1 MPTTK
6 DGKEFPYT
14 ADGILAAK
22 RHEEFLRK
30 ANDQRTMDNSTNGE
44 KTDKDKMPPYVK
56 PRHLDP
62 NHPMNREGNTSLDD
76 SRTPQKPPQQYASK
90 EPSGEFD
97 HDWNDRSI
105 MDKKKPVKKKPNP
118 SMYG

>member
-44 KTDKDKMPPYVK
+44 KVRPEDLPKGIK

-62 NHPMNREGNTSLDD
+62 NHPMNREG
-76 SRTPQKPPQQYASK
+76 TPPRRLQEEEPESPKEMYASK
-90 EPSGEFD
+90 
-97 HDWNDRSI
+97 
-105 MDKKKPVKKKPNP
+105 KPAKKKPNP

>member
-1 MPTTK
+1 MAKKKKGKKAGRILMPTTK

-44 KTDKDKMPPYVK
+44 KVRPEDLPKVK

-62 NHPMNREGNTSLDD
+62 NHPMNRE
-76 SRTPQKPPQQYASK
+76 RTPLRWQRHRHEEPMIRQRTMYDSNGQRSQRKKAKP
-90 EPSGEFD
+90 
-97 HDWNDRSI
+97 
-105 MDKKKPVKKKPNP
+105 
-118 SMYG
+118 

>member
-44 KTDKDKMPPYVK
+44 KV
-56 PRHLDP
+56 RQ
-62 NHPMNREGNTSLDD
+62 G
-76 SRTPQKPPQQYASK
+76 
-90 EPSGEFD
+90 
-97 HDWNDRSI
+97 
-105 MDKKKPVKKKPNP
+105 
-118 SMYG
+118 

>member
-6 DGKEFPYT
+6 DGKQFPYT

-44 KTDKDKMPPYVK
+44 KTDKDKLPPYVK

-62 NHPMNREGNTSLDD
+62 NHPMNREGPPKQEETQ
-76 SRTPQKPPQQYASK
+76 PQKPPQQYASA
-90 EPSGEFD
+90 EE
-97 HDWNDRSI
+97 
-105 MDKKKPVKKKPNP
+105 KKPAKKKPNP